1 MKNKKLKKYL
11 STTQMTKDISIKN
24 SNDRI
29 IFWHPVLKFYAN
41 KSRKSWLHFD
51 PFPMNI
57 FSNGM

>member
-1 MKNKKLKKYL
+1 
-11 STTQMTKDISIKN
+11 MTKDISIKN

-29 IFWHPVLKFYAN
+29 LFWHPVLKFYAN